1 MVDGIN
7 SNQSSEIYKKQNTS
21 STSSS
26 SGVNSTSDWELK
38 AQASVESWLANLPES
53 SDEGDVTYD
62 TTVEDLKKQLE
73 ELKNLQNTEPS
84 GFEKGIQIASTLAS
98 GATQILS
105 ALNTG
110 GDGSTSGPSNLESA
124 MKACQADNPTQ
135 SDVTALNKYITKAE
149 NKLNKKLSDM
159 TKNSAQLQNLQNSLA
174 SDIVKQERNIQNIDN
189 ALSNINQQATSVE
202 VEIDGVSQQISANE
216 EATGEKKTT
225 IEKYAGA
232 QQEGETKLSQLG
244 RALTKAN
251 GDKDLKQAEI
261 NSLKVPNQNDYYE
274 EQTVTK
280 SDGTTET
287 KKVLN
292 SDKYEQAKKAYEDT
306 KAEKERELDKIKN
319 DIADLQSCIQV
330 GNQTMAQIA
339 ESRDKADGELD
350 MLLNSNSELKGN
362 QDKLQA
368 EKTRLKNEASNAQS
382 SRTDAA
388 TAKTQ
393 TEQDKAKAEK
403 ELQKSREKLDEL
415 YNEKQQIDNA
425 KAIRDAAQA
434 KINGGTPSTT
444 AKGNTGKPSTTTT
457 GTPGATTTGTPS
469 TTTPSTTSKAPNE
482 LSEVVVTAKR
492 MANGETREAT
502 ADDGTK
508 VKITKVADGQYTV
521 ADVNGQ
527 VIKRGDTSVLEGYG
541 FANLTP

>member
-38 AQASVESWLANLPES
+38 AQASVEEWLANLPES

-62 TTVEDLKKQLE
+62 TTGMDLN
-73 ELKNLQNTEPS
+73 NLNLDNLDVEPS
-84 GFEKGIQIASTLAS
+84 DFEKGIQIASTLAA
-98 GATQILS
+98 GAAQIIS

-110 GDGSTSGPSNLESA
+110 GDGSTSSGPSNLDSA

-216 EATGEKKTT
+216 EATGAKKTT

-251 GDKDLKQAEI
+251 GDKDLIQAEI

-292 SDKYEQAKKAYEDT
+292 
-306 KAEKERELDKIKN
+306 
-319 DIADLQSCIQV
+319 
-330 GNQTMAQIA
+330 
-339 ESRDKADGELD
+339 
-350 MLLNSNSELKGN
+350 
-362 QDKLQA
+362 
-368 EKTRLKNEASNAQS
+368 
-382 SRTDAA
+382 
-388 TAKTQ
+388 
-393 TEQDKAKAEK
+393 
-403 ELQKSREKLDEL
+403 
-415 YNEKQQIDNA
+415 
-425 KAIRDAAQA
+425 
-434 KINGGTPSTT
+434 
-444 AKGNTGKPSTTTT
+444 
-457 GTPGATTTGTPS
+457 
-469 TTTPSTTSKAPNE
+469 
-482 LSEVVVTAKR
+482 
-492 MANGETREAT
+492 
-502 ADDGTK
+502 
-508 VKITKVADGQYTV
+508 
-521 ADVNGQ
+521 
-527 VIKRGDTSVLEGYG
+527 
-541 FANLTP
+541 